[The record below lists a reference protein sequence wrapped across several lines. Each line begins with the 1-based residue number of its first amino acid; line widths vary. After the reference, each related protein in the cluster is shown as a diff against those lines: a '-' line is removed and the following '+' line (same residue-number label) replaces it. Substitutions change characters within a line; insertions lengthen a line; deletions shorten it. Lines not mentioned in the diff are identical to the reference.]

1 MKSLN
6 KIILLCVVVP
16 IFSACSDFLDVK
28 DESAINPAIWDSY
41 KSSTLY
47 VNNVYNACMPTF
59 GGDNITGTLTSSG
72 LSDEAVGSD
81 TPDML
86 LGSLNLGSVSAF
98 SALNYQPGV

>member
-28 DESAINPAIWDSY
+28 DESWINPAIWDSY
-41 KSSTLY
+41 QSSTLY
-47 VNNVYNACMPTF
+47 VNNVYNSCMPSL

-72 LSDEAVGSD
+72 LSDE
-81 TPDML
+81 
-86 LGSLNLGSVSAF
+86 SV
-98 SALNYQPGV
+98 